1 MAQQTAVASKEKKHA
16 PILIPKDYQN
26 QLEAFKDQNGFPGYG
41 EAIQAL
47 INCFRNN
54 LKIKQE
60 LDSREKD
67 LDRREQELSNAEKE
81 FLAYE
86 QQLQNGA
93 GVNQQ
98 TFAFLA
104 SLLEQGTSPQ
114 SLEELCAVIRDSAL
128 PIAELTRGM
137 QEAGGLANQL
147 IRLRQLKDVFLD
159 AAEKAKQ
166 DKDRAEEGRLAAAK
180 EILTAGEALE
190 GLEAEKGRAR
200 QEIQQI
206 MAGGQMIEA
215 AYGQLGILMDGVIG
229 RLLGTT
235 PLTSLPEAGVRTLA
249 GIVLLTY
256 AELFG
261 DRKISVPVNHDPSVL
276 RIVPVPLMLSE
287 IPALLA
293 SKEVYRQVQEKLT
306 KEAGQ

>member
-1 MAQQTAVASKEKKHA
+1 MAQQTLKAVSNKDTF
-16 PILIPKDYQN
+16 PILLQKDFREA
-26 QLEAFKDQNGFPGYG
+26 LEQFTKQNGFLGYG

-47 INCFRNN
+47 INCFRSH
-54 LKIKQE
+54 LKIKQG
-60 LDSREKD
+60 
-67 LDRREQELSNAEKE
+67 LDRREQDLDKREQELSDAEKE

-86 QQLQNGA
+86 QRLQNGA

-98 TFAFLA
+98 TFAFIA
-104 SLLEQGTSPQ
+104 SILGQGTPVE
-114 SLEELCAVIRDSAL
+114 SLEELCAVIRGSGL

-147 IRLRQLKDVFLD
+147 IRLQQLKDAFLD

-166 DKDRAEEGRLAAAK
+166 DKDKAEEDRLAAAK
-180 EILTAGEALE
+180 EILAAGEALE
-190 GLEAEKGRAR
+190 GLETEKERAR

-206 MAGGQMIEA
+206 MAGGQIIEA
-215 AYGQLGILMDGVIG
+215 AFSQLGIVMDGVIG

-256 AELFG
+256 VELFG
-261 DRKISVPVNHDPSVL
+261 DKKISVQVNHDPSVL

-287 IPALLA
+287 IPGLLA
-293 SKEVYRQVQEKLT
+293 PRDVYRQVQEKLT
-306 KEAGQ
+306 KEAG